1 MLFLGL
7 FSKSVMFPPM
17 TPLMKQYW
25 DIKSLHE
32 DKILLFRMGDFF
44 EMFFDDAVK
53 AAPVMGIALTSRNK
67 KSQDET
73 PMCGVPHHSIGGH
86 INKLL
91 GHGYKVAICDQ
102 IEDPKQAKG
111 LVKRAVTRILTPG
124 MVYDPDQLNPVL
136 ANYIA
141 CYDQQTLA
149 LVDPSTGEA
158 FYFDPVELSRAKR
171 LLMSLPIVELIFI
184 GGDRWTSF
192 DGTCTDVKFYDQNE
206 PDTKT
211 YDDPTSCQALREYV
225 ISLAPE
231 QKDILRPFERRSLA
245 TRMELSQNTLRHL
258 EIFQNN
264 NGDSQ
269 GSLFAAIDRT
279 KTSVGARRLRS
290 WIQFPLVDVKE
301 ISFRQDQIESWV
313 HRPGMLKVLRDLLF
327 KTGDLERRFSKI
339 SVAQSHVRDLQSLA
353 SSLVA
358 AAEVNQ
364 KADLGL
370 DVSSVLDWAQQIEK
384 VFIQEAPI
392 STRQGGLINKGVY
405 PELDELIEL
414 SENSS
419 ELLRKMEERERQHT
433 QIGSLKIRYNN
444 VFGYYI
450 EVTNTHKD
458 KVPTHYLRK
467 QTLANA
473 ERYYT
478 EELLDLEKK
487 VLSAQTKRNDFEY
500 GIFEKFKSDI
510 LKQAEV
516 VLSLASELAHLD
528 CVTGLAFLA
537 IERSYC
543 RPILGGNEIKLQAS
557 RHPVVEQALNKLFI
571 SNDVHMPARST
582 MLLTGPNMA
591 GKSTL
596 MRQVGLICLLAQI
609 GSFVPAASAEVPVFQ
624 QLFTRIGAQ
633 DQLSEGLSTFMVEM
647 TETAD
652 ILKNVKHNSLVILDE
667 IGRGTSTYDGM
678 SLAQAILEYLV
689 VEKGCLTLFA
699 THYHELT
706 SLAYKYPQIMNAH
719 MRVAERGGQISFL
732 HSLTQGPAQKSYGI
746 HVAKLAGLPDAVIK
760 SASKILKSLESKAY
774 ALDESEQMSLLSINS
789 NMNSGEINCS
799 EANSSEANSHEIDSY
814 QVSDLVIETGS
825 SSKSYVEPAWMA
837 ELKNLDLNQMTPMQ
851 ALQTLQNLQIQH
863 KQHSQ

>member
-7 FSKSVMFPPM
+7 FLKSAMLRTM
-17 TPLMKQYW
+17 TPLMRQYW

-91 GHGYKVAICDQ
+91 SHGYKVAICDQ
-102 IEDPKQAKG
+102 IEDPKTAKG
-111 LVKRAVTRILTPG
+111 IVKRAVTRILTPG
-124 MVYDPDQLNPVL
+124 MVYDPDQLDPVL

-149 LVDPSTGEA
+149 IVDPSTGEA
-158 FYFDPVELSRAKR
+158 FYFEPVEIDRAQR
-171 LLMSLPIVELIFI
+171 LIQSLPIVELVFI
-184 GGDRWTSF
+184 EAERWTSF
-192 DGTCTDVKFYDQNE
+192 SGTCTDLKLNQEQINSSE
-206 PDTKT
+206 RLPL
-211 YDDPTSCQALREYV
+211 SCLYLRSYV
-225 ISLAPE
+225 LSLAPE
-231 QKDILRPFERRSLA
+231 QKDILRKFSRRSLA

-264 NGDSQ
+264 KGESQ

-279 KTSVGARRLRS
+279 KTSVGARRLKS
-290 WIQFPLVDVKE
+290 WLQFPLVDKQE
-301 ISFRQDQIESWV
+301 IFDRQQQIESWV
-313 HRPGMLKVLRDLLF
+313 HRPGMLKVLRELLF
-327 KTGDLERRFSKI
+327 KTGDVERRFSKI
-339 SVAQSHVRDLQSLA
+339 SVAQSNVRDLQSLS

-358 AAEVNQ
+358 AAEVNV

-370 DVSSVLDWAQQIEK
+370 ETASILTWAQSVEN
-384 VFIQEAPI
+384 VFVEEAPI
-392 STRQGGLINKGVY
+392 NVRQGGLIKKGIY
-405 PELDELIEL
+405 PELDELIDL

-419 ELLRKMEERERQHT
+419 ELLRQMEERERQST

-450 EVTNTHKD
+450 EITNTHKE
-458 KVPTHYLRK
+458 KVPSHYMRK

-478 EELLDLEKK
+478 DELLDLEKK
-487 VLSAQTKRNDFEY
+487 VLSAQAKRSDFEY
-500 GIFEKFKSDI
+500 GIFEKFKSEI
-510 LKQAEV
+510 LSKSED
-516 VLSLASELAHLD
+516 VLSMASELAHLD
-528 CVTGLAFLA
+528 CVTSLAFLA
-537 IERSYC
+537 IERNYC
-543 RPILGGNEIKLQAS
+543 RPSFVSNEIQLLS
-557 RHPVVEQALNKLFI
+557 CRHPVVEQALNKLFI
-571 SNDVHMPARST
+571 SNDVVMPPHST
-582 MLLTGPNMA
+582 ILLTGPNMA

-596 MRQVGLICLLAQI
+596 MRQVGLISLMAQI
-609 GSFVPAASAEVPVFQ
+609 GSFVPASSAHLPLFHQ
-624 QLFTRIGAQ
+624 IFTRIGAQ

-647 TETAD
+647 TETAE

-689 VEKGCLTLFA
+689 TEKKCLTLFA

-706 SLAYKYPQIMNAH
+706 KLDQKYPQIMNAH
-719 MRVAERGGQISFL
+719 MRVTEKNGEISFL
-732 HSLTQGPAQKSYGI
+732 HSLTKGPAQKSYGI
-746 HVAKLAGLPDAVIK
+746 QVAKLAGLPEAVIK
-760 SASKILKSLESKAY
+760 SAAKILKNLENRASSLEQT
-774 ALDESEQMSLLSINS
+774 EQMSLLSMPI
-789 NMNSGEINCS
+789 E
-799 EANSSEANSHEIDSY
+799 E
-814 QVSDLVIETGS
+814 DLEDKSLI
-825 SSKSYVEPAWMA
+825 SKGREMPLIT
-837 ELKNLDLNQMTPMQ
+837 ELKSLDVNQMTPLQ
-851 ALQTLQNLQIQH
+851 ALHTLSGLQQQAIQ
-863 KQHSQ
+863 QSN